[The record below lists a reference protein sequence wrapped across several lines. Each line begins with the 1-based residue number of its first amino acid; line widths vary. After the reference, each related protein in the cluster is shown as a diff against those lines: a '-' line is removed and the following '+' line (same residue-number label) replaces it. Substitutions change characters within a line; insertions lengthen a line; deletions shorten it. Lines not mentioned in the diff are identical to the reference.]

1 MWCLCS
7 RGSLQEAQAGA
18 QQRPLDGVHR
28 HHIARKWI
36 INAESARRPHPNH
49 SILPHTSQAETS
61 NHIHTGQFPAFPTF
75 SLPSSLVSLLLSL
88 LLLPFTLRLCPAS
101 YSRLPWRSQRP
112 VGEILIRFRE
122 GYS

>member
-18 QQRPLDGVHR
+18 QQRPFDGVHR

-61 NHIHTGQFPAFPTF
+61 NHIHTGQFPA
-75 SLPSSLVSLLLSL
+75 SLLSL
-88 LLLPFTLRLCPAS
+88 FSLLAARFSFHLSPYAFAQHPTPGS
-101 YSRLPWRSQRP
+101 PWRSQRP